1 MFDFGI
7 GSTELMVIAVVA
19 LLVVGPK
26 DLPRLLRTIGSV
38 VTKVR
43 AMAREF
49 QGHIDEAI
57 KDTGLDDIKDGVSRV
72 KEFSVADL
80 DKEFEDLEREFR
92 ETAMPD
98 KDKPGNETL
107 FEEKDASAAGDD
119 DVPSLDA
126 DAAAKP
132 SGKGAK
138 SARGETGGE
147 KGADGKGGKKSAK
160 KPAGKGKGE

>member
-1 MFDFGI
+1 MRFSVAHGARIWRKMFDFGI
-7 GSTELMVIAVVA
+7 GSTELLVIAVVA

-57 KDTGLDDIKDGVSRV
+57 KDTGLDDIKNSVSKV

-80 DKEFEDLEREFR
+80 DKEFEELEKEFR
-92 ETAMPD
+92 ETAMP
-98 KDKPGNETL
+98 KEGEPGNETL
-107 FEEKDASAAGDD
+107 FEDTDAAKEKTDD
-119 DVPSLDA
+119 IPSLDA
-126 DAAAKP
+126 DKPDGSDKP
-132 SGKGAK
+132 SQEA
-138 SARGETGGE
+138 SSEQ
-147 KGADGKGGKKSAK
+147 GADE
-160 KPAGKGKGE
+160 KPAGKGA

>member
-1 MFDFGI
+1 MWRKMFDFGI
-7 GSTELMVIAVVA
+7 GSTELLVIAVVA

-57 KDTGLDDIKDGVSRV
+57 KDTGLDDIKNGVSKV

-80 DKEFEDLEREFR
+80 DKEFEDLEKEFR
-92 ETAMPD
+92 ETAMP
-98 KDKPGNETL
+98 KEGGPGNETL
-107 FEEKDASAAGDD
+107 FEDKSDGETESVA
-119 DVPSLDA
+119 DVPSLDTDKPPASDKPAEESSGSQDA
-126 DAAAKP
+126 DEKP
-132 SGKGAK
+132 ASKGA
-138 SARGETGGE
+138 
-147 KGADGKGGKKSAK
+147 
-160 KPAGKGKGE
+160 